1 MSDAVAESLDRAGK
15 RPPNA
20 IWRAG
25 SMLAV
30 ASLIAILG
38 AAAVVGFVLRGDFLT
53 GAADS
58 IARLMFEHSALAVAA
73 ATSPIFAALLVGY
86 GYMQRGI
93 RRRAAEKAAT
103 AAAPGAAKAA
113 APDAAGERAPR
124 SSPLTSPSRCR
135 RT

>member
-53 GAADS
+53 GAAES

-86 GYMQRGI
+86 GYMQRGT

-103 AAAPGAAKAA
+103 TAAPGAAKAA
-113 APDAAGERAPR
+113 APDAAGE
-124 SSPLTSPSRCR
+124 
-135 RT
+135 